1 MFLLYNFHLLRPID
15 KSLFHKQPL
24 ISKKK
29 HPFLHQKKKV
39 QSFNGNPS
47 HCWAVPHFLHSRTSL
62 DPTWQQNSGGSPKK
76 SGEEKWANQILVKIR
91 RKTLAKM

>member
-1 MFLLYNFHLLRPID
+1 LRPIE
-15 KSLFHKQPL
+15 KSLFSQTATN
-24 ISKKK
+24 IKKETPIK
-29 HPFLHQKKKV
+29 KHQKKKV

-76 SGEEKWANQILVKIR
+76 SGEEKWVNQIWVKIR